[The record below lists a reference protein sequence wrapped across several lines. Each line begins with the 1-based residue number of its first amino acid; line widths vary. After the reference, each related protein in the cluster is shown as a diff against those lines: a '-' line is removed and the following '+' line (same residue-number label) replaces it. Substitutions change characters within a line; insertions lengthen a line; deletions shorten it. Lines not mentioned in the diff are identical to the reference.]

1 MLEVLDFSSPVAL
14 ANHPITIGSV
24 SLLAFLEDTN
34 LDWVMPDDG
43 IFTIN
48 DIRLILSTFL
58 RSWFTRVWCIQE
70 LGLASNIRMF
80 MGKTELEWH
89 EVLKFLCLLAHLGFF
104 RPSCVW
110 KMDKGWTTQDGKGG
124 DGSEAWRLAEIR
136 LRTARNE
143 DEWAIVDPILHRKGC
158 EAPCVRNADRCKYIR
173 SFAGILINAP
183 KTHSMMANELQ

>member
-1 MLEVLDFSSPVAL
+1 MTNATASEQSLWGLGTPSQTLLSNYPR
-14 ANHPITIGSV
+14 ITGSV
-24 SLLAFLEDTN
+24 SLLEFLEDRA

-70 LGLASNIRMF
+70 LSLAAKIRMF

-104 RPSCVW
+104 RPSSVW

-136 LRTARNE
+136 LRTARNK
-143 DEWAIVDPILHRKGC
+143 DEWDIVDPILHRKGC
-158 EAPCVRNADRCKYIR
+158 EAPCVRKADRCEYR
-173 SFAGILINAP
+173 
-183 KTHSMMANELQ
+183 